1 MIHRQNLILVFTFF
15 IFSACNNFKKSSDK
29 ISMNQKNQDEIKYR
43 PQIHFSPKEN
53 WMNDPNGMFYY
64 KGKYHLYF
72 QHNPNANVWGPMHW
86 GHAISE
92 DLVSWEQQ
100 PIALFPDDL
109 GTIFSG
115 SAVVDLENTSGF
127 GTKENP
133 PIVAVYT
140 NHNSKEE
147 KNGSKKFQNQS
158 IAYSLDEGQT
168 WTKYNQNPVIKNPG
182 MIDFRDP
189 KVFWYERQNKW
200 VLTLAAGQQTQFYES
215 NDLKNWSYLS
225 SFGKGIG
232 NHKGV
237 WECPDFF
244 ELPVEG
250 SKETKWVHLVSINP
264 GGPNGGSATQYFI
277 GDFDGTNFF
286 VDPYFEK
293 QMKINHNFW
302 TDFGKDNYA
311 GVTYSNWKSEK
322 KGVLFQGWMSNWQY
336 AGIVPTTTWR
346 SAMTLTRELGL
357 FKTKKGLY
365 RLRSKNINSFEKY
378 TTQTIQKEKI
388 DLNKNNLLIS
398 EGKIDFSSA
407 KVELEIQSMNETKY
421 NFILSNKNGD
431 SLSFGYDHKE
441 KLFFVDR
448 SRTGNINFSK
458 NFALKPSIATR
469 IKKDRNLKMEFIL
482 DKSSIELFYDDGISV
497 LTEIFFSNS
506 PYETLSLNCL
516 GSGSS
521 LKKFKLQEIKTE

>member
-1 MIHRQNLILVFTFF
+1 
-15 IFSACNNFKKSSDK
+15 
-29 ISMNQKNQDEIKYR
+29 
-43 PQIHFSPKEN
+43 
-53 WMNDPNGMFYY
+53 
-64 KGKYHLYF
+64 
-72 QHNPNANVWGPMHW
+72 
-86 GHAISE
+86 
-92 DLVSWEQQ
+92 
-100 PIALFPDDL
+100 
-109 GTIFSG
+109 
-115 SAVVDLENTSGF
+115 
-127 GTKENP
+127 
-133 PIVAVYT
+133 
-140 NHNSKEE
+140 
-147 KNGSKKFQNQS
+147 
-158 IAYSLDEGQT
+158 
-168 WTKYNQNPVIKNPG
+168 

-277 GDFDGTNFF
+277 GDFDGTNFLI
-286 VDPYFEK
+286 DPYFEK

-311 GVTYSNWKSEK
+311 GVTYSNWESEK

-346 SAMTLTRELGL
+346 SAMTLPRELEL
-357 FKTKKGLY
+357 FKSKKGLY

-378 TTQTIQKEKI
+378 TTQTIEKEKI
-388 DLNKNNLLIS
+388 DLNKNNILIS
-398 EGKIDFSSA
+398 EDEIDFSSA
-407 KVELEIQSMNETKY
+407 KVELEIQNMNETKY

-458 NFALKPSIATR
+458 NFALKPSIAPR
-469 IKKDRNLKMEFIL
+469 IKKDGNLKMEFIL

-497 LTEIFFSNS
+497 MTEIFFSNS
-506 PYETLSLNCL
+506 PYETLSLNYL

-521 LKKFKLQEIKTE
+521 LKKFKLQEIKNE